1 MTDFPPD
8 DKAYSIE
15 SRFVQELIS
24 ASMREGPFDQAN
36 LLKVFTE

>member
-24 ASMREGPFDQAN
+24 ASMREGAIRSSKPF
-36 LLKVFTE
+36 KSVY